1 MPFYLTRADA
11 VADEMELPTQRI
23 SLEMLFRGFYHFT
36 VASDRGNNQS
46 LVEYFCDPKNK
57 DLGIVKAK
65 RFSLAK
71 SRVRPLSFSRIDIF
85 TIFLSCHEWA
95 EPGNERTRENG

>member
-1 MPFYLTRADA
+1 MVSSYKFGLPGCSMPFYLTRADA

-46 LVEYFCDPKNK
+46 LVEYLCDPQNK
-57 DLGIVKAK
+57 DLGIVKTLRK
-65 RFSLAK
+65 DKVNQVLD
-71 SRVRPLSFSRIDIF
+71 LSPFPDLTFVPS
-85 TIFLSCHEWA
+85 S
-95 EPGNERTRENG
+95 

>member
-65 RFSLAK
+65 RKDKRNQELD
-71 SRVRPLSFSRIDIF
+71 LSPFPDLTFFPS
-85 TIFLSCHEWA
+85 S
-95 EPGNERTRENG
+95 